1 MGEAVSRVMSERVR
15 AHLLAHPAETDDQ
28 AAAALGLTAGS
39 VATYRSWLRT
49 DGHAIPSTRRRLS
62 PDELAEAIDLLDS
75 GRATADVA
83 RRFGLRWGALVM
95 HLLRRGYSVRQ
106 VRQGGVF
113 TTPALLNL
121 LGYSIGYRGKFVA
134 RLRRAGLRMRRANN
148 RAPWLIAHVDFMEWL
163 ATPAARE
170 LIRPEQIADPGWR
183 EYARE
188 AMAGKVP
195 TPTPIDVALLRG
207 PVKHLCVGCGAEVS
221 GPGKRC
227 KSCAQLGNQNARRSS
242 KVAA

>member
-1 MGEAVSRVMSERVR
+1 MRRDKVSERVR
-15 AHLLAHPAETDDQ
+15 AYLLANPAEPIRQ
-28 AAAALGLTAGS
+28 LAAALAIKPRS
-39 VATYRSWLRT
+39 VIAYRSLLRRQ
-49 DGHAIPSTRRRLS
+49 GHALPHGRRMLS
-62 PDELAEAIDLLDS
+62 PDAVTDAIDLLDS
-75 GRATADVA
+75 GRTTADVA
-83 RRFGLRWGALVM
+83 QRFGVTRDGLVM
-95 HLLRRGYSVRQ
+95 HLYRRGYRIQAIRSS
-106 VRQGGVF
+106 GVF
-113 TTPALLNL
+113 TTPAILAL
-121 LGYSIGYRGKFVA
+121 LGYSIGYRIKFVA
-134 RLRRAGLRMRRANN
+134 KLRRAGLKMRRANR

-170 LIRPEQIADPGWR
+170 LVRPEQFTDPDWR

-207 PVKHLCVGCGAEVS
+207 PVTHFCECGQEVS

-242 KVAA
+242 KVATYDTL